1 MKVKF
6 YYSSKDKPGEQ
17 YPCNI
22 AACLEK
28 VKTLKAHGDTT
39 SRRSTSPVWRT
50 CFASTTRP

>member
-6 YYSSKDKPGEQ
+6 YYSTKDKPGEQ

-22 AACLEK
+22 AACLDK
-28 VKTLKAHGDTT
+28 VKTLKAQGRRRRGD
-39 SRRSTSPVWRT
+39 RRGRRARM